1 MLLRLMS
8 WPYLRKH
15 ALRTLLTTAGIA
27 LGVAVFMG
35 MRTANQN
42 VIAAFSATVDRIAGK
57 TELEVSSGDTGFNE
71 DVLDKVQS
79 ARSVR
84 VAVPVI
90 EAIGESKIQ
99 GQGNLFVL
107 AVDMTGDRSLRDY
120 DLDDGDDDVIQDPLI
135 FIAQPDSLILSKEFA
150 DRNHIKVGA
159 RLPLGTAEGE
169 RVFVVR
175 GIMKSTGVATAYG
188 GNLAVM
194 DIFAAQKM
202 FGRGRT
208 FDRIDLAAKPG
219 VPLEACQRELQAL
232 LGPAFEVRPPSARGQ
247 QFETLL
253 AGYSLMMGISSA
265 FALFIGMFIIYNS
278 FAIAVAQRRSEI
290 GILRALGASRA
301 QVRGLFLGEGAV
313 LGLVGSTVGV
323 LCGLAVARAIAS
335 LVSGLIANF
344 YSVAQQG
351 DDLWVNPR
359 TLVLAIV
366 IGMITS
372 ILAAALPAAQ
382 AASLD
387 PVKALQ
393 KGNQQLLSAGE
404 NRYRAIVAMVLIAAS
419 VICLATSESRPV
431 FYTGYAL
438 GLIAVLLLGP
448 ALSLLLAKAMRP
460 VLTWLRP
467 VEGALAA
474 DSLIRA
480 PRRTSAGV
488 AALMFSLALV
498 VAFDGMARASNKS
511 ILNWMNTTLDP
522 DLFVLPSQSLEV
534 QTIRFPADMGPELAA
549 LPGVKRL
556 QTLRNSRITF
566 RDTPV
571 MIVAIEVRS
580 VAESAQ
586 QPPVA
591 GRADEMYRRTEAGE
605 GLMVSDNLAQ
615 LQHLSLGDVLD
626 IPAPYGNIHL
636 PIVGIVVDYSDQQG
650 AIIMDRS
657 LFMKYWHDDS
667 VNAFRL
673 YTAPGVRVEDVRQRV
688 LSAYSGRRQVFVLTN
703 GELKSYIGK
712 VTSQWFRLT
721 TVQIG
726 VAVLIALLGI
736 VNTLTVSITDRRRE
750 LAVLRAVGAAR
761 RQVRWTIY
769 LEALAIGALGLTLGC
784 SFGAINLLYVLQIVQ
799 HDIAGIRLG
808 YQFPLL
814 TALAL
819 IPAILGTALIASLW
833 PAKLAVRGSLVEAL
847 EYE

>member
-1 MLLRLMS
+1 MS

-15 ALRTLLTTAGIA
+15 ALRTTLTTAGIA
-27 LGVAVFMG
+27 LGVSVFLG

-42 VIAAFSATVDRIAGK
+42 VLAAFSDTVDRIAGK
-57 TELEVSSGDTGFNE
+57 TELEVTAGDAGFNE

-79 ARSVR
+79 ASCVR

-90 EAIGESKIQ
+90 EAIADSKIA

-107 AVDMTGDRSLRDY
+107 AVDLTGDRSLRTY
-120 DLDDGDDDVIQDPLI
+120 DLDSGDEEVVNDPLV

-150 DRNHIKVGA
+150 DRNHIQSGA
-159 RLPLGTAEGE
+159 KLPLGTAEGE
-169 RVFVVR
+169 KQFAVR
-175 GIMKSTGVATAYG
+175 GIMKSTGMATAYG

-208 FDRIDLAAKPG
+208 FDRVDLATKPG
-219 VPLEACQRELQAL
+219 KSIDGCQHELQAL
-232 LGPAFEVRPPSARGQ
+232 LGPAFEVRPPSGRGQ

-253 AGYSLMMGISSA
+253 AGYSMMMGISSA

-290 GILRALGASRA
+290 GILRALGATRG
-301 QVRGLFLGEGAV
+301 QIRGLFLGEGAV
-313 LGLVGSTVGV
+313 LGLIGSAIGV
-323 LCGLAVARAIAS
+323 LGGVAIARAIAS
-335 LVSGLIANF
+335 LVSGLIANV
-344 YSVAQQG
+344 YSVAQTG
-351 DDLWVNPR
+351 EDLWVHPG
-359 TLVLAIV
+359 TLALAVAIGVVTSV
-366 IGMITS
+366 I
-372 ILAAALPAAQ
+372 AAAIPANT
-382 AASLD
+382 AASVD
-387 PVKALQ
+387 PVQALQ
-393 KGNQQLLSAGE
+393 KATQQLVTARES
-404 NRYRAIVAMVLIAAS
+404 RFKVIAALALMA
-419 VICLATSESRPV
+419 IAALCLAATESRLV
-431 FYTGYAL
+431 FYVGYGF

-448 ALSLLLAKAMRP
+448 LLSLTLSKAMRP
-460 VLTWLRP
+460 VLTWFRP

-480 PRRTSAGV
+480 PRRTSASV

-511 ILNWMNTTLDP
+511 ILDWMNTTLDP

-534 QTIRFPADMGPELAA
+534 QTSRFPAEMGPEISAIA
-549 LPGVKRL
+549 GIKDV
-556 QTLRNSRITF
+556 QTLRNTRITF
-566 RDTPV
+566 RNTPV
-571 MIVAIEVRS
+571 MINSVEIRS
-580 VAESAQ
+580 DASRAQ

-615 LQHLSLGDVLD
+615 LQHLSLGDTID
-626 IPAPYGNIHL
+626 IAAPYGTIHL

-650 AIIMDRS
+650 AVIMDRS
-657 LFMKYWHDDS
+657 LFVKYWHDDS
-667 VNAFRL
+667 VNAFRVYL
-673 YTAPGVRVEDVRQRV
+673 APGTRVEDVRQRI
-688 LSAYSGRRQVFVLTN
+688 LDRYSGRRQVFVLTN

-712 VTSQWFRLT
+712 VTSQWFQLT
-721 TVQIG
+721 SVQIA
-726 VAVLIALLGI
+726 VAVFIALLGI

-750 LAVLRAVGAAR
+750 LAVLRAVGAVR
-761 RQVRWTIY
+761 RQVRWTIC

-799 HDIAGIRLG
+799 HDIAGVRLG
-808 YQFPLL
+808 YQFPLQ
-814 TALAL
+814 TALVL
-819 IPAILGTALIASLW
+819 IPSILGTALLASLW
-833 PAKLAVRGSLVEAL
+833 PAKMAARGSLVEAL